1 MGNNNNNRAA
11 RGEMAYIYAQRREGR
26 KEGIFGHERIETRV
40 PVPIYTGRDP
50 K

>member
-1 MGNNNNNRAA
+1 MRNG
-11 RGEMAYIYAQRREGR
+11 GKGR